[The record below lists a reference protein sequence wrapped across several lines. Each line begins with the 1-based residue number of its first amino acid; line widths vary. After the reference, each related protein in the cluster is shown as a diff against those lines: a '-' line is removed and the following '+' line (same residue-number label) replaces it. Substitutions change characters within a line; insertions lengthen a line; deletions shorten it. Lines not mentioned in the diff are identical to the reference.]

1 MDYCQGMAVNLDAV
15 SMEGGICLALIASG
29 LDHGYPI
36 AQEFS
41 AGGSIGAVHTLS
53 RPVVYRE
60 LSYLE
65 RDGMVTA
72 KTTRGARR
80 QVTKIL
86 SLTKRGREHCDA
98 WLAAPVT
105 HLRDMRNEFVIK
117 IVLRERLGLDLS
129 SFIDAQRR
137 TLASV
142 VAHITSDSDRGVVAL
157 WRREQARAVMRF
169 LDELEGKVV
178 TQYDGADDGLIISA
192 RNQLRARVI
201 SVSHGGVLSSVKLE
215 LEPGQSMTST
225 ITREATDHLRL
236 SPGTTV
242 TALCK
247 ATDVMLAIQREK

>member
-1 MDYCQGMAVNLDAV
+1 MAVDLDALSV
-15 SMEGGICLALIASG
+15 EGGICLALILSG

-36 AQEFS
+36 AQEF
-41 AGGSIGAVHTLS
+41 AADGAIGAVHTLS

-65 RDGMVTA
+65 RDGMLTA
-72 KTTRGARR
+72 TQSRGARR
-80 QVTKIL
+80 QVTKVL
-86 SLTKRGREHCDA
+86 KLTKRGQDHCNA
-98 WLAAPVT
+98 WLQAPVM

-117 IVLRERLGLDLS
+117 VLLHERLGRDPAP
-129 SFIDAQRR
+129 FIAAQRES
-137 TLASV
+137 LASV
-142 VAHITSDSDRGVVAL
+142 VAHIASDTDRGVVTL

-169 LDELEGKVV
+169 LDELEGRHIER
-178 TQYDGADDGLIISA
+178 DDNADDGLIISA

-236 SPGTTV
+236 SPGSTV

-247 ATDVMLAIQREK
+247 ATDVMLAVQRD